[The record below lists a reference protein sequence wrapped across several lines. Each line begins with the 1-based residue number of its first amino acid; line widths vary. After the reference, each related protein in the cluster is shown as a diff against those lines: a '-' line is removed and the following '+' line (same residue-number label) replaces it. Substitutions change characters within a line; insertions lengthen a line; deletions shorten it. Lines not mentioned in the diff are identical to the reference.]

1 MLVRFETGSS
11 MRRDPSLKLQQI
23 LIDYRD
29 MQQRYQALKDDLLR
43 YRELSEQELKLA
55 QSEIDQLQ

>member
-1 MLVRFETGSS
+1 
-11 MRRDPSLKLQQI
+11 
-23 LIDYRD
+23 